1 MRCSGIDG
9 QLPKVLQLKGISK
22 RFGQVQANDRIDFV
36 LQKREIHALL
46 GENGAGKTTL
56 MNILLGLYE
65 ADSGEIFLRG
75 ERVEIQSPRDALRHG
90 IGMVHQHFMLIPVFT
105 VIENIVLGL
114 PSEREPFLDLN
125 RAKEKIRALM
135 DRVDLQVN
143 LDAKVES
150 LSVGEQQR
158 AEILKV
164 LYRGAQILVFDEPTS
179 VLTPSES
186 RKFFEICRALSSE
199 GYSIIFISHKLD
211 EVMDLCKRITVLRDG
226 RVVGTVDV
234 ADATSPLLAKL
245 MVGREV
251 FLQLEKNPFS
261 GGETVLETENLSTLN
276 DRGTPAVRN
285 VSFSVRG
292 GEILGVAG
300 IDGNGQL
307 ELVESLMGLRPKL
320 GGSVRIRGQD
330 MRDASPREI
339 IRKGV
344 GYVPADRYA
353 DGVIPPLTLMENLV
367 LQRYRE
373 QPFSQ
378 RWILNY
384 REIQSNASD
393 LIDTFQIKPPS
404 RYLQARYLSGGNQ
417 QKMILARV
425 LSANPKLLIAV
436 QPTRGLD
443 IGATEFVRRELLKQ
457 RDRGIAIL
465 LISTELDEILAL
477 SDNIIVM
484 FRGESVGRVEA
495 KAADAYSLGLMM
507 VGQRQ
512 PSMSSNRPVQK
523 PT

>member
-9 QLPKVLQLKGISK
+9 QLLEVLQLKGLSK
-22 RFGQVQANDRIDFV
+22 RFGQVQANDGIDFF
-36 LQKREIHALL
+36 LRKREIHALL

-65 ADSGEIFLRG
+65 ADSGEIFLQG
-75 ERVEIQSPRDALRHG
+75 EKVEIQSPGDALRYG

-114 PSEREPFLDLN
+114 PSEREPFLGLN

-158 AEILKV
+158 VEILKV

-179 VLTPSES
+179 VLTPSEA

-211 EVMDLCKRITVLRDG
+211 EVMELCDRITVLRDG
-226 RVVGTVDV
+226 RVVGAVDV
-234 ADATSPLLAKL
+234 ADATPPLLAKL

-251 FLQLEKNPFS
+251 LLQLEKNPPP
-261 GGETVLETENLSTLN
+261 GGETVLETENLCALK
-276 DRGTPAVRN
+276 DRGALAVRN

-307 ELVESLMGLRPKL
+307 ELAESLMGLRPKL
-320 GGSVRIRGQD
+320 GGSVRIHGQE
-330 MRDASPREI
+330 MRDAHPRELI
-339 IRKGV
+339 QKGV

-353 DGVIPPLTLMENLV
+353 DGMIPPLTLMENLV

-378 RWILNY
+378 HWILNY

-443 IGATEFVRRELLKQ
+443 IGATEFVRKELLKQ

-484 FRGESVGRVEA
+484 F
-495 KAADAYSLGLMM
+495 
-507 VGQRQ
+507 
-512 PSMSSNRPVQK
+512 
-523 PT
+523 